1 MCANDNI
8 LTSTFFHF
16 YHLKPPLSLGRR
28 IITTSDREPEQ
39 VENLKSRFSP
49 KLKKSATCS
58 MRVCRGLQL
67 LQPEYIY
74 MKSRAARLA
83 LQVLFLLFRPG
94 AGCLGGFGGL
104 GGRVPS
110 GADT

>member
-1 MCANDNI
+1 
-8 LTSTFFHF
+8 
-16 YHLKPPLSLGRR
+16 
-28 IITTSDREPEQ
+28 
-39 VENLKSRFSP
+39 
-49 KLKKSATCS
+49 
-58 MRVCRGLQL
+58 MRVCTAYYAGGYNYYNQNR
-67 LQPEYIY
+67 IY